1 MIAEK
6 LSMWRIFVRD
16 FSLNRQIHSESVT
29 NQSAAQSLPTMIKAV
44 VIVQD
49 TDALQQT
56 TATFASMCTNVEI
69 AGYCDSIAMG
79 IALINTHQPDLV
91 ILEVQLA
98 DGSGFDLLKHFESP
112 DFKIIVI
119 SSYMEYAVKAIKYNC
134 VDYLLKPLDAEELV
148 TAVNKASD
156 RIGFEER
163 MQHDQLKD
171 TIKSLNKVEK
181 ITLKTSDQLHLV
193 HISDIVH
200 VEADGNYSTFYLCGG
215 KKLLVSKP
223 LVEFDKVLIDKGF
236 FRIHKSY
243 LINLNHMR
251 HFDKKDG
258 GYVMMTNGIEVPVA
272 SRKRDL
278 LFELFSEQ
286 A

>member
-1 MIAEK
+1 MITEK
-6 LSMWRIFVRD
+6 VSLWRIFVRD

-29 NQSAAQSLPTMIKAV
+29 NQAAALSPPTMIKAV

-49 TDALQQT
+49 MDTLQLA
-56 TATFASMCTNVEI
+56 TATIASMCTNVEI
-69 AGYCDSIAMG
+69 AGYCDSITTG
-79 IALINTHQPDLV
+79 IAIINTHQPDLV
-91 ILEVQLA
+91 LLEVQLA
-98 DGSGFDLLKHFESP
+98 DGSGFDLLKHFGSP
-112 DFKIIVI
+112 DFKIII
-119 SSYMEYAVKAIKYNC
+119 FSSYMEYAVKAIKYNA

-163 MQHDQLKD
+163 LQHDQLKD
-171 TIKSLNKVEK
+171 TIRSLNRVEK
-181 ITLKTSDQLHLV
+181 ITLKTSEQLYLV
-193 HISDIVH
+193 SISDIVH

-223 LVEFDKVLIDKGF
+223 LMEYDKILIDKGF

-243 LINLNHMR
+243 LINLNHMS

-258 GYVMMTNGIEVPVA
+258 GFVMMSNGIEVPVA